1 MHKCDDSNNGG
12 RIENVRMEIK
22 HLTILTD
29 RRITNVDC
37 AMCIATSGTTV
48 ATIDRRLRTSV
59 VAKYVAT
66 ELLT

>member
-1 MHKCDDSNNGG
+1 MHKCDDDNNGG

-37 AMCIATSGTTV
+37 A
-48 ATIDRRLRTSV
+48 V
-59 VAKYVAT
+59 VHSSKWFNGSND
-66 ELLT
+66 